1 MAQWA
6 IHDAAGH
13 VNDLVTVDPK
23 TIRHPDLAK
32 HYESVADSV
41 KLDDIKGS
49 DGKYTATP
57 KDTTPLAETN
67 RWVTRPAFFEQMT
80 VAERK
85 AVLAAAKTDTTVE
98 DYLDWFQYGEH
109 DVKTADGIADVDY
122 FVTKSYISS
131 ATADKIKAIGK
142 PLEIS

>member
-1 MAQWA
+1 MAKWA
-6 IHDAAGH
+6 IHDEAGH
-13 VNDLVTVDPK
+13 VTDVVTVDPK

-32 HYESVADSV
+32 HYESDADSV
-41 KLDDIKGS
+41 K
-49 DGKYTATP
+49 ATP
-57 KDTTPLAETN
+57 KDTTPVAEN
-67 RWVTRPAFFEQMT
+67 HRWVTRPAFFEQMT
-80 VAERK
+80 IAERK